1 VPFSSFPLAS
11 WCRLSVIVP
20 CYNEEASL
28 AELHRRVTAA
38 CQQVAGGDYEILL
51 VNDGSTDGTWAG
63 LAALAARDARLR
75 CIDLTR
81 NYGHQCAV
89 TAGLGLARG
98 ERVLLLD
105 ADLQDPPELLG
116 AMMEKMDAGFDVV
129 YGQRRSRQGEGFFK
143 RASAALFYRLLRRLA
158 DVDIPPD
165 TGDFRLMRRAV
176 VEALNALPEQHRFV
190 RGMVAWVGFRQ
201 TAVLYDR
208 EQRRSGQSHYPFW
221 KMASLAVDAITSFSI
236 VPLRLIVTL
245 AGLTFLLSLLLMVYA
260 FVSWAFF
267 HAVTGWTSLI
277 SVVLFLGSVQLLSL
291 GIIGEYV
298 GRTFI
303 ESKRRPAYLIREVLQ
318 AEPTPGPG
326 PDEIRA

>member
-1 VPFSSFPLAS
+1 MMNPR
-11 WCRLSVIVP
+11 CRLSVVVP

-38 CQQVAGGDYEILL
+38 CRSAAGGDYEVVL
-51 VNDGSTDGTWAG
+51 VNDGSRDGTWVR
-63 LAALAARDARLR
+63 LAALAAGDPQLR

-89 TAGLGLARG
+89 TAGLALARG

-105 ADLQDPPELLG
+105 ADLQDPPELLT
-116 AMMEKMDAGFDVV
+116 AMMAKMDEGFDVV
-129 YGQRRSRQGEGFFK
+129 YGQRRSREGDGLFK
-143 RASAALFYRLLRRLA
+143 RATAALFYRLLRRLS
-158 DVDIPPD
+158 DVDIPQD

-176 VEALNALPEQHRFV
+176 VEALNTLPEQHRFV

-201 TAVLYDR
+201 TAVVYDR
-208 EQRRSGQSHYPFW
+208 EKRRSGETHYPFW
-221 KMASLAVDAITSFSI
+221 KMASLAIDAITSFSI

-245 AGLTFLLSLLLMVYA
+245 AGLTFLASLLLLVYA
-260 FVSWAFF
+260 AVSWAFF
-267 HAVTGWTSLI
+267 NAVQGWTSLI
-277 SVVLFLGSVQLLSL
+277 SVVLFLGSVQLLAL

-303 ESKRRPAYLIREVLQ
+303 ESKRRPAYLIREVLP
-318 AEPTPGPG
+318 AG
-326 PDEIRA
+326 PDQPAAPRE

>member
-1 VPFSSFPLAS
+1 MAS
-11 WCRLSVIVP
+11 LCKLSVVVP
-20 CYNEEASL
+20 CYNEEAAL
-28 AELHRRVTAA
+28 AELHRRVTAV
-38 CQQVAGGDYEILL
+38 CQQVAGSDYELVL

-63 LAALAARDARLR
+63 LTALAARDARLR

-89 TAGLGLARG
+89 TAGLALSRG

-116 AMMEKMDAGFDVV
+116 VMMEKMDTGFDVV
-129 YGQRRSRQGEGFFK
+129 YGQRRSREGEGWFK
-143 RASAALFYRLLRRLA
+143 KATAALFYRLLRRLS
-158 DVDIPPD
+158 DVDIPQD
-165 TGDFRLMRRAV
+165 TGDFRLMRRTV
-176 VEALNALPEQHRFV
+176 VEALNTLPEQHRFV

-221 KMASLAVDAITSFSI
+221 KMASLAIDAITSFSI

-245 AGLTFLLSLLLMVYA
+245 AGLTFLVSLLLMIYA

-318 AEPTPGPG
+318 AGADAPVTHPAGNRE
-326 PDEIRA
+326 

>member
-1 VPFSSFPLAS
+1 MAPV
-11 WCRLSVIVP
+11 CKLSVIVP

-38 CQQVAGGDYEILL
+38 CRQTTGADYEMLL

-63 LAALAARDARLR
+63 LTALAAQDARLR

-89 TAGLGLARG
+89 TAGLALARG

-116 AMMEKMDAGFDVV
+116 VMMEKIDAGFDVV
-129 YGQRRSRQGEGFFK
+129 YGQRRSREGEGLFK
-143 RASAALFYRLLRRLA
+143 KATAALFYRLLRRLS

-165 TGDFRLMRRAV
+165 TGDFRLMRRTV

-208 EQRRSGQSHYPFW
+208 EKRRTGQSHYPFW

-245 AGLTFLLSLLLMVYA
+245 AGLTFLGSLLLMVYA
-260 FVSWAFF
+260 LVSWAFF
-267 HAVTGWTSLI
+267 KAVPGWTSLI
-277 SVVLFLGSVQLLSL
+277 SVVLLLGSVQLLAL

-303 ESKRRPAYLIREVLQ
+303 ESKRRPAYLIREVLHL
-318 AEPTPGPG
+318 EPGAPGPL
-326 PDEIRA
+326 PADLRK

>member
-1 VPFSSFPLAS
+1 MVSS
-11 WCRLSVIVP
+11 CRLSVVVP

-28 AELHRRVTAA
+28 TELHRRVSAA
-38 CQQVAGGDYEILL
+38 CQATAGGDYELIL
-51 VNDGSTDGTWAG
+51 VNDGSRDGTWPAMT
-63 LAALAARDARLR
+63 ALAAADHCLR

-89 TAGLGLARG
+89 TAGLALSRG

-105 ADLQDPPELLG
+105 ADLQDPPELLP
-116 AMMEKMDAGFDVV
+116 ALMAKMDEGFDVV
-129 YGQRRSRQGEGFFK
+129 YGQRRSRDGDSVFK
-143 RASAALFYRLLRRLA
+143 RATAALFYRLLRRLA
-158 DVDIPPD
+158 AVDIPQD

-176 VEALNALPEQHRFV
+176 VEALNTLPEQHRFV

-201 TAVLYDR
+201 TAVPYDR
-208 EQRRSGQSHYPFW
+208 EQRRAGETHYPFW
-221 KMASLAVDAITSFSI
+221 KMASLAIDAITSFSI

-245 AGLTFLLSLLLMVYA
+245 AGLTFLASLALMVYVA
-260 FVSWAFF
+260 VSWAYFN
-267 HAVTGWTSLI
+267 AVQGWTSLI

-318 AEPTPGPG
+318 AA
-326 PDEIRA
+326 PDQALLPRK

>member
-1 VPFSSFPLAS
+1 MVSS
-11 WCRLSVIVP
+11 CKLSVVVP

-38 CQQVAGGDYEILL
+38 CRPAVGDDYELLL
-51 VNDGSTDGTWAG
+51 VNDGSTDGTWAA
-63 LAALAARDARLR
+63 LAALAARDPRLR

-116 AMMEKMDAGFDVV
+116 PMMEKLDAGFDVV
-129 YGQRRSRQGEGFFK
+129 YGQRRSRAGEGIFK
-143 RASAALFYRLLRRLA
+143 KATAALFYRLLRRLS

-165 TGDFRLMRRAV
+165 TGDFRLMRRTV
-176 VEALNALPEQHRFV
+176 VAALNSLPEQHRFV

-245 AGLTFLLSLLLMVYA
+245 AGLTFLLSLGLMIYA

-303 ESKRRPAYLIREVLQ
+303 ESKRRPSYLIREVLQ
-318 AEPTPGPG
+318 AESAAPVTHPAGTR
-326 PDEIRA
+326 E

>member
-1 VPFSSFPLAS
+1 MAS
-11 WCRLSVIVP
+11 LCKLSVIVP
-20 CYNEEASL
+20 SYNEEASL
-28 AELHRRVTAA
+28 PELHRRVTAA
-38 CQQVAGGDYEILL
+38 CERAVGGDYELLL

-63 LAALAARDARLR
+63 LTALAARDARLR

-81 NYGHQCAV
+81 NYGHQSAV
-89 TAGLGLARG
+89 TAGLALSRG

-129 YGQRRSRQGEGFFK
+129 YAQRRSREGEGFFK
-143 RASAALFYRLLRRLA
+143 KATAALFYRLLRRLS
-158 DVDIPPD
+158 DVDIPQD
-165 TGDFRLMRRAV
+165 TGDFRLMRRTV
-176 VEALNALPEQHRFV
+176 VVALNALPEQHRFV

-208 EQRRSGQSHYPFW
+208 EKRRSGQSHYPFW

-267 HAVTGWTSLI
+267 QAVAGWTSLI

-303 ESKRRPAYLIREVLQ
+303 ESKRRPTYLIREVLQ
-318 AEPTPGPG
+318 AEPDIPGTRPA
-326 PDEIRA
+326 EIRE

>member
-1 VPFSSFPLAS
+1 MAS
-11 WCRLSVIVP
+11 LYKLSVIVP

-28 AELHRRVTAA
+28 AELHRRVTTA
-38 CQQVAGGDYEILL
+38 CQQFAGDDYEMML

-63 LAALAARDARLR
+63 MAVLAASDTRLR

-89 TAGLGLARG
+89 TAGLALSCG

-116 AMMEKMDAGFDVV
+116 TMMEKMDEGFDVV
-129 YGQRRSRQGEGFFK
+129 YGQRRSRQGEGWFK
-143 RASAALFYRLLRRLA
+143 KATAALFYRLLRRLA
-158 DVDIPPD
+158 DVDIPQD
-165 TGDFRLMRRAV
+165 TGDFRLMRRSV

-221 KMASLAVDAITSFSI
+221 KMASLATDAITSFSI
-236 VPLRLIVTL
+236 APLRLIVTL

-267 HAVTGWTSLI
+267 HAATGWTSLI

-318 AEPTPGPG
+318 AQPTTPGPK
-326 PDEIRA
+326 PDEIRQ

>member
-1 VPFSSFPLAS
+1 MVPP
-11 WCRLSVIVP
+11 CKLSVIVP
-20 CYNEEASL
+20 CYNEEASV

-38 CQQVAGGDYEILL
+38 CQAAVGSDYELVL
-51 VNDGSTDGTWAG
+51 VNDGSRDGTWNR
-63 LAALAARDARLR
+63 LAALAAADPHLR
-75 CIDLTR
+75 CVDLTR

-89 TAGLGLARG
+89 TAGLALCRG

-105 ADLQDPPELLG
+105 ADLQDPPELLP
-116 AMMEKMDAGFDVV
+116 AMLAKMDEGFDVV
-129 YGQRRSRQGEGFFK
+129 YGQRRSRDGDGVFK
-143 RASAALFYRLLRRLA
+143 RATAALFYRLLRRLA
-158 DVDIPPD
+158 DVDIPQD
-165 TGDFRLMRRAV
+165 TGDFRLMRRTV

-201 TAVLYDR
+201 TAVTYDR
-208 EQRRSGQSHYPFW
+208 EQRRAGETHYPFW
-221 KMASLAVDAITSFSI
+221 KMASLAIDAITSFSI

-245 AGLTFLLSLLLMVYA
+245 AGLTFLASLGLMVYVA
-260 FVSWAFF
+260 VSWAYFN
-267 HAVTGWTSLI
+267 AVQGWTSLI

-318 AEPTPGPG
+318 AGSEQPVASR
-326 PDEIRA
+326 E